1 MFSETQE
8 FKKSKWREL
17 RLLEELKEKWAEIKN
32 TNWQVVEEVRQQ
44 LWIILDNQDRYE

>member
-17 RLLEELKEKWAEIKN
+17 RLLEELKEK
-32 TNWQVVEEVRQQ
+32 
-44 LWIILDNQDRYE
+44 